1 MAVNIKWLKEVV
13 TSGNETVK
21 RVEQNRFN
29 TLLQYG
35 FRSFRESSE
44 GKDWLVS
51 DKRVNF
57 VPLTPPWKAAGTF
70 WRFAGGYRNFWPSII
85 IHKVSVYRN
94 C

>member
-1 MAVNIKWLKEVV
+1 MAINIKWLREVV
-13 TSGNETVK
+13 TRGNDTAK

-51 DKRVNF
+51 DKRVN
-57 VPLTPPWKAAGTF
+57 VVTLAPP
-70 WRFAGGYRNFWPSII
+70 
-85 IHKVSVYRN
+85 
-94 C
+94 